1 MGVITIC
8 SDWNGRD
15 YYLGALKGRLLSLCQ
30 AAQIVDLSQNIESYN
45 ISEAAFIVKNAY
57 HYYPEG
63 SIHIITVNS
72 EASSEHPHVAILYRG
87 HYFIGTDNGM
97 FNLMFRELPDEIIQI
112 KANDKDAH
120 LLNFPELSVFAPAAG
135 HIYNKGKLPALGKK
149 MDSLYNMVPIRALIQ
164 EDTMTGKVIYIDSYS
179 NATVNISKDRFYSSL
194 EGRDFEILVQSN
206 QHLITKISNHYSD
219 VPEGDILAIFNSAG
233 MLELAMN
240 KGELSKLLQIDTN
253 SDIRV
258 KFHDR

>member
-15 YYLGALKGRLLSLCQ
+15 YYLAALKGRLLSLCED
-30 AAQIVDLSQNIESYN
+30 AQIVDLSHNIEPYN
-45 ISEAAFIVKNAY
+45 VSQATFIVKNAY
-57 HYYPEG
+57 HYYPKG

-72 EASSEHPHVAILYRG
+72 EASIEHPHVVVYNKG

-97 FNLMFRELPDEIIQI
+97 FNLIFRDQPEAIIQLPVNT
-112 KANDKDAH
+112 KELN
-120 LLNFPELSVFAPAAG
+120 LLNFPELAIFAPAAA
-135 HIYNKGKLPALGKK
+135 HLYQKGELSVLGEKVE
-149 MDSLYNMVPIRALIQ
+149 SLYNMVPIRALIQ
-164 EDTMTGKVIYIDSYS
+164 KDTMTGKVIYIDSYS

-206 QHLITKISNHYSD
+206 QHLITKISQHYKD

-233 MLELAMN
+233 MLEIAMN
-240 KGELSKLLQIDTN
+240 KGKLAKLLEIDTN

>member
-1 MGVITIC
+1 MGIITIC

-15 YYLGALKGRLLSLCQ
+15 YYLGALKGRLLSLCEG
-30 AAQIVDLSQNIESYN
+30 AQIIDLSQNIESYN
-45 ISEAAFIVKNAY
+45 ISQAAFIVKNAY

-72 EASSEHPHVAILYRG
+72 EVGAEHPHVLVKHKG

-97 FNLMFRELPDEIIQI
+97 FNLMFREKPDEIIRI
-112 KANDKDAH
+112 KGDMSDVQF
-120 LLNFPELSVFAPAAG
+120 LNFPELAVFAPAAA
-135 HIYNKGKLPALGKK
+135 HIFNNRPLKKLGEKA
-149 MDSLYNMVPIRALIQ
+149 DNLYNMVPIRALIQ
-164 EDTMTGKVIYIDSYS
+164 KDTLTGKVIYIDSYS
-179 NATVNISKDRFYSSL
+179 NAIINISKDRFYSSL

-206 QHLITKISNHYSD
+206 QHLITKISQHYND

-233 MLELAMN
+233 MLEIAMN
-240 KGELSKLLQIDTN
+240 KGELSKLLEIDTN

>member
-15 YYLGALKGRLLSLCQ
+15 YYLGALKGKLLSLCDG
-30 AAQIVDLSQNIESYN
+30 AQIIDLSQNIESYN
-45 ISEAAFIVKNAY
+45 ISQAAFIVKNAY

-72 EASSEHPHVAILYRG
+72 ELGTEHPHVLVKHKG
-87 HYFIGTDNGM
+87 HYFIGTDSGI
-97 FNLMFRELPDEIIQI
+97 FNLIFRDQPDEIIRI
-112 KANDKDAH
+112 KAEENDAQ
-120 LLNFPELSVFAPAAG
+120 LLNFPELAVFAPVAA
-135 HIYNKGKLPALGKK
+135 HVFKNKPLSDLGEKT
-149 MDSLYNMVPIRALIQ
+149 DELYNMVPIRALIQ
-164 EDTMTGKVIYIDSYS
+164 KDTMTGKVIYIDSYS
-179 NATVNISKDRFYSSL
+179 NAIVNISKDRFYSSL

-206 QHLITKISNHYSD
+206 QHLITKISQHYND

-240 KGELSKLLQIDTN
+240 KGKLSKLLEIDTN

>member
-15 YYLGALKGRLLSLCQ
+15 YYLAALKGRLLSLCEDV
-30 AAQIVDLSQNIESYN
+30 QIVDLSHNIESYN
-45 ISEAAFIVKNAY
+45 ISQATFIVKNAY

-63 SIHIITVNS
+63 SIHIIAVNS
-72 EASSEHPHVAILYRG
+72 ESSSEQPHVVVYNKG

-97 FNLMFRELPDEIIQI
+97 FNLIFRDQPDAIIQLP
-112 KANDKDAH
+112 ANDKELN
-120 LLNFPELSVFAPAAG
+120 LLNFPELAVFAPAAA
-135 HIYNKGKLPALGKK
+135 HLCNKGKLSKLGKK
-149 MDSLYNMVPIRALIQ
+149 VDFLYNMVPIRALIQ

-206 QHLITKISNHYSD
+206 QHLITKISQHYND

-233 MLELAMN
+233 LLEIAMN
-240 KGELSKLLQIDTN
+240 KGELSKLLEIDTN

>member
-15 YYLGALKGRLLSLCQ
+15 YYLGALKGRLLSLCEG
-30 AAQIVDLSQNIESYN
+30 AQIVDMSHNIESYN
-45 ISEAAFIVKNAY
+45 ISQAAFIVKNAY

-72 EASSEHPHVAILYRG
+72 ETSSNQPHVVVYNKG

-97 FNLMFRELPDEIIQI
+97 FNLIFRDQPDEIR
-112 KANDKDAH
+112 H
-120 LLNFPELSVFAPAAG
+120 LKVGNKENHLFNFPELSVFAPAAA
-135 HIYNKGKLPALGKK
+135 HLYNKGKLSNLGKK
-149 MDSLYNMVPIRALIQ
+149 AKSLYNMVPIRALIQ
-164 EDTMTGKVIYIDSYS
+164 KDTMTGKVIYIDSYS
-179 NATVNISKDRFYSSL
+179 NAIVNISKDRFYSIL

-206 QHLITKISNHYSD
+206 QHLITKISQHYND

-233 MLELAMN
+233 MLEIAMN
-240 KGELSKLLQIDTN
+240 KGKLSKLLEIDTN

>member
-15 YYLGALKGRLLSLCQ
+15 YYLGALKGRLLSLCEG
-30 AAQIVDLSQNIESYN
+30 AQIVDLSRDIESYN
-45 ISEAAFIVKNAY
+45 ISQAAFIVKNAY

-72 EASSEHPHVAILYRG
+72 ETSSEQPYVVVHNKG

-97 FNLMFRELPDEIIQI
+97 FNLIFRDQPDEIRHL
-112 KANDKDAH
+112 KVGNKENH
-120 LLNFPELSVFAPAAG
+120 LLNFPELSVFALAAA
-135 HIYNKGKLPALGKK
+135 HLYNNGKLSNLGKK
-149 MDSLYNMVPIRALIQ
+149 AKSLYNMVPIRALIQ
-164 EDTMTGKVIYIDSYS
+164 KDTMIGKVIYIDSYS
-179 NATVNISKDRFYSSL
+179 NAIVNISKDRFYSTL

-206 QHLITKISNHYSD
+206 QHLITKISPHYND

-233 MLELAMN
+233 MLEIAMN
-240 KGELSKLLQIDTN
+240 KGELSKLLEIDTN

>member
-8 SDWNGRD
+8 SDWNDRD
-15 YYLGALKGRLLSLCQ
+15 YYLGALKGRLLSLCEG
-30 AAQIVDLSQNIESYN
+30 AQVVDLSRNIELYN
-45 ISEAAFIVKNAY
+45 ISQAAFIVKNAY

-72 EASSEHPHVAILYRG
+72 EEGAEQSHVVVKNNG
-87 HYFIGTDNGM
+87 HYFIGTDNGI
-97 FNLMFRELPDEIIQI
+97 FNLMFRDQPDEIIKL
-112 KANDKDAH
+112 KADEIDSR
-120 LLNFPELSVFAPAAG
+120 LMNFPELAVFAPAAA
-135 HIYNKGKLPALGKK
+135 HLFHKK
-149 MDSLYNMVPIRALIQ
+149 PLYDMGEKISTLYNMVPIRALIQ
-164 EDTMTGKVIYIDSYS
+164 KDTMTGKVIYIDSYS
-179 NATVNISKDRFYSSL
+179 NAVVNISKERFYSSL

-206 QHLITKISNHYSD
+206 QHLITKISQHYSD

-233 MLELAMN
+233 MLEIAMN

>member
-15 YYLGALKGRLLSLCQ
+15 YYLPALKGRLLSLCED
-30 AAQIVDLSQNIESYN
+30 AQIVDLSHNIEPYN
-45 ISEAAFIVKNAY
+45 VSQATFIVKNAY

-72 EASSEHPHVAILYRG
+72 ESSIEHPHVVVYNKG
-87 HYFIGTDNGM
+87 HYFIGADNGM
-97 FNLMFRELPDEIIQI
+97 FNLIFRDQPEAIIQLPVNT
-112 KANDKDAH
+112 KELH
-120 LLNFPELSVFAPAAG
+120 LLNFPELAIFAPAAA
-135 HIYNKGKLPALGKK
+135 HLYHKGELSGLGEKVE
-149 MDSLYNMVPIRALIQ
+149 SLYNMVPIRALIQ
-164 EDTMTGKVIYIDSYS
+164 KDTMTGKVIYIDSYS

-206 QHLITKISNHYSD
+206 QHLITKISQHYKD

-233 MLELAMN
+233 MLEIAMN
-240 KGELSKLLQIDTN
+240 KGELSKLLEIDTN